1 MAILKPKQFI
11 QQIFIDQLGLLVE
24 RHHYI
29 SFMVMSIG
37 IEFLG
42 KCLDTGSPNWNQN
55 SSGRGDRE
63 IFESAITQLD
73 SFVRYREYLES
84 HKLYG
89 SLRCGLV
96 HSASPK
102 NRITLSSGDEKPH
115 LSVSNDGTLN
125 FKCELFFEDFKTA
138 CQEVIN
144 RDFPTF
150 DKMNQDF
157 IQIPGT
163 LFDENININNANI
176 SFAVTKSIHDQA

>member
-1 MAILKPKQFI
+1 MAILKPKEFI
-11 QQIFIDQLGLLVE
+11 QQIFIDQLKLLVE

-42 KCLDTGSPNWNQN
+42 KCLDTGSQNWNPKPR
-55 SSGRGDRE
+55 SRTDTE
-63 IFESAITQLD
+63 IFKSAITQLD
-73 SFVRYREYLES
+73 SFVSYREYLDS
-84 HKLYG
+84 HKLYD

-102 NRITLSSGDEKPH
+102 NKITLSSGDEKPH

-125 FKCELFFEDFKTA
+125 FKCEPFFKDFKSA

-144 RDFPTF
+144 RNFPTY

-157 IQIPGT
+157 IEVPGT
-163 LFDENININNANI
+163 LFDENINLNNANI